1 MTTLQL
7 KSKSKSANSF
17 YATGKRK
24 CSIARVWVSNGTG
37 KVIVN
42 GKLAAE
48 YFPTEAHV
56 KNLLKPVEVTNT
68 LGLID
73 VFATA
78 TGGGCTGQA
87 EAIRL
92 GIAKAL
98 KLMNADSNHVVL
110 RKAGLL
116 TRDSRIVE
124 RKKYGKRKARKS
136 TQFSKR

>member
-24 CSIARVWVSNGTG
+24 CSIARVWVSHGTG
-37 KVIVN
+37 KITVN
-42 GKLAAE
+42 NKLAAE